1 MPEDVVTM
9 DKIVSLAKRRGFV
22 FPSAE
27 IYGGFANTYD
37 YGPLGVLLKNN
48 VRDAWIRANV
58 QRRDDVE
65 LLDAAPELF
74 EPPGVGAAGH
84 VEVLGREARDGREQK
99 RGSSRPQVAP
109 RYR

>member
-1 MPEDVVTM
+1 MATPALRRRAARRWPGRPRQKLVA
-9 DKIVSLAKRRGFV
+9 LCKRRGFV

-58 QRRDDVE
+58 QLRDDVE
-65 LLDAAPELF
+65 LLDAAHDHLTQGLES
-74 EPPGVGAAGH
+74 VGP
-84 VEVLGREARDGREQK
+84 R
-99 RGSSRPQVAP
+99 RPVC
-109 RYR
+109 R